1 MIITRRIRGVR
12 EGGHKAK
19 NKIKDKRWERRDTEK
34 VGERGRQSEKG
45 REKTREGEIKKLRK
59 NSGRKE

>member
-34 VGERGRQSEKG
+34 VGERGRGRRKKRE
-45 REKTREGEIKKLRK
+45 REK
-59 NSGRKE
+59 

>member
-34 VGERGRQSEKG
+34 VGGKR
-45 REKTREGEIKKLRK
+45 KTE
-59 NSGRKE
+59 